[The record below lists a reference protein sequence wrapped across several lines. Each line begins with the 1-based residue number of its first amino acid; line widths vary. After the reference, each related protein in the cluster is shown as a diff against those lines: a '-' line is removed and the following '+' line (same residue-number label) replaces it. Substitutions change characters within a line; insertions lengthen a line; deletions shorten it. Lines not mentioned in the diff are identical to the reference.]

1 MNANYEYF
9 ISQNLER
16 YSGSWVVIVKEKVIA
31 HGPRARMKEMLER
44 AKKTYPDE
52 PLLVAKIPGKILQV
66 LQMVT

>member
-1 MNANYEYF
+1 
-9 ISQNLER
+9 
-16 YSGSWVVIVKEKVIA
+16 
-31 HGPRARMKEMLER
+31 MKEMLER